1 MKANKLVKLT
11 LLISLSTLGSAALAD
26 ANVKVS
32 TGYLYVNGQNTT
44 TGLKNTKL
52 SSIPV
57 SVKLKN
63 EAFGVKLST
72 SYLSLNAGTGKTE
85 KGMGDTNLTISYDI
99 TPKFTLS
106 VKEKFSTGNE
116 KKGLST
122 GFNDTKV
129 QADYSTSIGNGKS
142 VFASVGYKVK
152 GGKSSKPTY
161 RNAADA
167 SIGMSKILAN
177 NWVAGGSL
185 NYAQASTT
193 TLDNTFGVLGFAS
206 HKLNKNWRTNLY
218 AGYDNSKTSTAGL
231 SISYKF

>member
-1 MKANKLVKLT
+1 MKTNKLISFG
-11 LLISLSTLGSAALAD
+11 LLISLSSLSSVAIAD
-26 ANVKVS
+26 VKVS

-57 SVKLKN
+57 SVKFKN
-63 EAFGVKLST
+63 NSLGVKLSS
-72 SYLSLNAGTGKTE
+72 SYLSLNTGTGSTQ
-85 KGMGDTNLTISYDI
+85 KGMGDTSLTVSYDI

-106 VKEKFSTGNE
+106 LKEKFHTGDKN
-116 KKGLST
+116 KGLST
-122 GFNDTKV
+122 GFNDTKI
-129 QADYSTSIGNGKS
+129 QADYSSSIGNGKS
-142 VFASVGYKVK
+142 VFTSLAYKVK
-152 GGKSSKPTY
+152 GGKSSNPTY

-193 TLDNTFGVLGFAS
+193 TLSDTVGVLGFAS

-218 AGYDNSKTSTAGL
+218 AGYDNSKTSTVGL
-231 SISYKF
+231 GISYKF